1 MSTKSVIYARF
12 SSSAQREESIDT
24 QIRECLAYAQKHDMV
39 VVNVYQDKAKS
50 GRTANRP
57 SFQKM
62 IKDSENHTFDAVLLY
77 TLDRFARNRFDA
89 AYYKAKLK
97 DNGVKVHYVK
107 QDIGDG
113 PESILLESMM
123 EGYAEYY
130 SASLSRAVKAGL
142 EENAIHCVFTGGKI
156 PYGFYVDENHKLAIQ
171 EDEAAIIRRAYEQ
184 YANGMSKTEIANY
197 NNSRGY
203 RTRSG
208 KKFSEGFFNR
218 ILQSEKYR
226 GVYLYSTF
234 RTEGGIP
241 AIIDERL
248 WNRCQ
253 LRRHEVRKVRS
264 KYKAKEIYLLT
275 PNVYCGCCGANM
287 YGESGT
293 SRNGKIHTYYKC
305 ISKKKHRQE
314 CSKRNERKDELED
327 VVIGLIEEHLL
338 TDENVRWIAET
349 CVGMIDN
356 EQKNDPERI
365 ALERNIAEKEKALQ
379 NGWKAVEN
387 GYNSMEYFERLKQL
401 EEDKKELEKQLAVLK
416 ANDIPLT
423 VDDIILFLETIKKR
437 PEEFP
442 DYRRFL
448 CDTLINRVVLT
459 DTSDG
464 TQITIICN
472 VTDKQKTPEP
482 CGSDVKQLV
491 DWCTEHP
498 NTLTEHRHPLVV
510 AFGGYY
516 KADH

>member
-1 MSTKSVIYARF
+1 MKAVIYARF

-24 QIRECLAYAQKHDMV
+24 QIRECMAYARKHDMT

-62 IKDSENHTFDAVLLY
+62 IKDSENKGFDAVLLY

-97 DNGVKVHYVK
+97 ENGVKVHYVK

-142 EENAIHCVFTGGKI
+142 EENAIHCIFAGGKI
-156 PYGFYVDENHKLAIQ
+156 PYGFYVDENRKLAIQ
-171 EDEAAIIRRAYEQ
+171 EDEATIVRRAYQQ
-184 YANGMSKTEIANY
+184 YADGMSKTEIANY

-203 RTRSG
+203 RTRNG
-208 KKFSEGFFNR
+208 KKFNGEFFDR
-218 ILQSEKYR
+218 IFKSEKYR
-226 GVYLYSTF
+226 GVYLHGTF

-241 AIIDERL
+241 AIIDNQL
-248 WNRCQ
+248 WERCQ
-253 LRRHEVRKVRS
+253 LRRREVQKVRS
-264 KYKAKEIYLLT
+264 KYKAKDIYLLT
-275 PNVYCGCCGANM
+275 PNIYCGVCGDHM

-293 SRNGKIHTYYKC
+293 SRNGTVYTYYKC
-305 ISKKKHRQE
+305 ISKKKHRCE
-314 CSKRNERKDELED
+314 CTKRNEHKDEIED
-327 VVIGLIEEHLL
+327 AVIKLIEKNLL
-338 TDENVRWIAET
+338 TDENVRWIAER
-349 CVGMIDN
+349 CVEQISK

-365 ALERNIAEKEKALQ
+365 ALQKSIAELEKALR

-387 GYNSMEYFERLKQL
+387 GYNSVQYFERLNQY
-401 EEDKKELEKQLAVLK
+401 EQEKKELQEKLDVLE

-423 VDDIILFLETIKKR
+423 VDDIILFMETIRNR
-437 PEEFP
+437 PEVFP

-448 CDTLINRVVLT
+448 CDTLINKVILN
-459 DTSDG
+459 DLSEG
-464 TQITIICN
+464 TQITVICN

-482 CGSDVKQLV
+482 SGSDVGHLV
-491 DWCTEHP
+491 DWCAEHP
-498 NTLTEHRHPLVV
+498 NTLRELRHPLAV

-516 KADH
+516 RPSPR